1 MQSFRIH
8 SLSCVNAVIEN
19 NFWSFDFRK
28 NSRYFLISMKQVRN
42 DESLW
47 SKQNVT
53 NWRDLLAFHLLL
65 EIWKQCFEHLKNVY
79 RDMLHCHPFRR
90 CSSTGSSSLRR
101 PSIPNSSARACVS
114 YLVRCF
120 QFHQAWDSRW
130 IIMQIYAWL
139 WEGVSN
145 NHRTSGLWSRFRNV
159 LKEGRKKD
167 RPQGSSACRWTSW

>member
-1 MQSFRIH
+1 MLTKSRWQWQTFWNLFFWLLVC
-8 SLSCVNAVIEN
+8 SLN
-19 NFWSFDFRK
+19 
-28 NSRYFLISMKQVRN
+28 LLGL
-42 DESLW
+42 ES
-47 SKQNVT
+47 
-53 NWRDLLAFHLLL
+53 
-65 EIWKQCFEHLKNVY
+65 VY
-79 RDMLHCHPFRR
+79 RAFRR

-139 WEGVSN
+139 REGVSN

-159 LKEGRKKD
+159 LKEGRKKIGRRAVVLVD
-167 RPQGSSACRWTSW
+167 ERAGRKILRRFTVYRLQGLRGATAAYYISERLSDNKRFQRKTLYI

>member
-1 MQSFRIH
+1 MQCFRIH
-8 SLSCVNAVIEN
+8 SRSCVNAVIEN

-42 DESLW
+42 DEPLW

-53 NWRDLLAFHLLL
+53 NWRACILSPPG
-65 EIWKQCFEHLKNVY
+65 
-79 RDMLHCHPFRR
+79 DMEAVLWTPQKCLSGYAALPPLRR
-90 CSSTGSSSLRR
+90 CSCTGSSSLRR

>member
-1 MQSFRIH
+1 MNH
-8 SLSCVNAVIEN
+8 YEVNKMLPIDV
-19 NFWSFDFRK
+19 
-28 NSRYFLISMKQVRN
+28 
-42 DESLW
+42 
-47 SKQNVT
+47 
-53 NWRDLLAFHLLL
+53 LAFYLLL

-139 WEGVSN
+139 REGVSN
-145 NHRTSGLWSRFRNV
+145 NPRTSGLWSRFRNV
-159 LKEGRKKD
+159 LKEGRKKIGRRAVVLVD
-167 RPQGSSACRWTSW
+167 ERAGRKILRRFTVYRLQGRRGATAAYYISERLSDNKRFQRKTLYI